1 MTTKR
6 DFYDVLGINRN
17 ASDEEVKKA
26 YRKLAFEHHPDRDKS
41 EGADARFKEINE
53 AYEVLRDNDKRA
65 AYDRFGHAGVGGEAT
80 GARGFEGFSG
90 FGGFGDIFD
99 AFFSGANGTGQG
111 RPSKERGADLLIEM
125 KLTFDEAMQG
135 VEKDVRFQR
144 SETCDICKGSGAEP
158 NTEPEICS
166 SCKGS
171 GEVRRTQQNL
181 FGQYVNISACSKC
194 NGEGRVVTKPCPTCR
209 GNRRMKKER
218 KIRVVVPAGVD
229 SGNRVRMNG
238 EGESGQR
245 SGPPGDLYIEL
256 NVASSPVF
264 QREGLNL
271 FLRLPINLAQAS
283 LGGEMNIPTL
293 DGEESFKIPS
303 GVQSG
308 QMFRLKGKGTADIHN
323 KKVKGDL
330 VLIADVMVPKKL
342 NKEQKELFEKLN
354 DTLPSKSDFIN
365 KDESKSF
372 FDRLRLHF

>member
-1 MTTKR
+1 
-6 DFYDVLGINRN
+6 
-17 ASDEEVKKA
+17 
-26 YRKLAFEHHPDRDKS
+26 
-41 EGADARFKEINE
+41 
-53 AYEVLRDNDKRA
+53 
-65 AYDRFGHAGVGGEAT
+65 
-80 GARGFEGFSG
+80 
-90 FGGFGDIFD
+90 
-99 AFFSGANGTGQG
+99 
-111 RPSKERGADLLIEM
+111 M

-144 SETCDICKGSGAEP
+144 SESCDICKGSGAEP

-218 KIRVVVPAGVD
+218 KLRVVVPAGVD

-323 KKVKGDL
+323 KKVK
-330 VLIADVMVPKKL
+330 
-342 NKEQKELFEKLN
+342 EKSLQQN
-354 DTLPSKSDFIN
+354 VRDF
-365 KDESKSF
+365 
-372 FDRLRLHF
+372 

>member
-1 MTTKR
+1 
-6 DFYDVLGINRN
+6 
-17 ASDEEVKKA
+17 
-26 YRKLAFEHHPDRDKS
+26 
-41 EGADARFKEINE
+41 
-53 AYEVLRDNDKRA
+53 
-65 AYDRFGHAGVGGEAT
+65 
-80 GARGFEGFSG
+80 
-90 FGGFGDIFD
+90 
-99 AFFSGANGTGQG
+99 
-111 RPSKERGADLLIEM
+111 
-125 KLTFDEAMQG
+125 
-135 VEKDVRFQR
+135 
-144 SETCDICKGSGAEP
+144 
-158 NTEPEICS
+158 
-166 SCKGS
+166 
-171 GEVRRTQQNL
+171 
-181 FGQYVNISACSKC
+181 
-194 NGEGRVVTKPCPTCR
+194 
-209 GNRRMKKER
+209 MKKER
-218 KIRVVVPAGVD
+218 KLRVVVPAGVD

-256 NVASSPVF
+256 NVSSSPVF

-342 NKEQKELFEKLN
+342 NKEQKELLEKLN